1 MPHRLSRQ
9 TVLLVVQL
17 LAFWHVWAWHVAR
30 ITDKSDEPWGIV
42 ALATVVLF
50 LWSKK
55 PETPVADSRLLLP
68 TLFTLLYV
76 VTFPFLP
83 PLLRAAIAVT
93 AIGCALS
100 SFRLGISFHLGICGL
115 LLLSLPVVPSLQFYL
130 GYPLRVLTGAFTA
143 PLLQLTGFPVV
154 REGTCLNWSGEL
166 IWIDAPCSGV
176 RMLWAGLYLAFTLA
190 CFYELSARGT
200 FFTVIVALLSIVF
213 GNVLRSAALFY
224 VEAGVIT
231 CPSWTHPAVGV
242 ITFAFTAAIIMLC
255 VQPFRRKESHTVIAS
270 EAVGCSAS
278 AQSPTSEIASLRS
291 Q

>member
-1 MPHRLSRQ
+1 L
-9 TVLLVVQL
+9 TTIL
-17 LAFWHVWAWHVAR
+17 
-30 ITDKSDEPWGIV
+30 
-42 ALATVVLF
+42 LF

-55 PETPVADSRLLLP
+55 TETSAADSRLLLP

-76 VTFPFLP
+76 ATFPFLP

-100 SFRLGISFHLGICGL
+100 SFRLGVPFHLGICGL
-115 LLLSLPVVPSLQFYL
+115 LLLSLPVVSSLQFYL
-130 GYPLRVLTGAFTA
+130 GYPLRVLTGALTA

-166 IWIDAPCSGV
+166 VWIDAPCSGV

-190 CFYELSARGT
+190 CFYELNARRT
-200 FFTVIVALLSIVF
+200 FFTVTVALLSIVF

-231 CPSWTHPAVGV
+231 CPSWTHPAIGI
-242 ITFAFTAAIIMLC
+242 ITFAFTAAFIVLC
-255 VQPFRRKESHTVIAS
+255 VQQFRRKELQTVIAS
-270 EAVGCSAS
+270 GAK
-278 AQSPTSEIASLRS
+278 QSLTSEIASLRS